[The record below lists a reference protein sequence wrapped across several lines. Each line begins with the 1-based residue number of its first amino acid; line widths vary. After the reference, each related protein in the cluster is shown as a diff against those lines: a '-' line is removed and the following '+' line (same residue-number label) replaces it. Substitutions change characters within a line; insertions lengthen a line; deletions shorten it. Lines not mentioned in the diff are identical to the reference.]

1 MVDIVKS
8 LPNVPTSFSSNIYNL
23 RSKPFCKK
31 KKLPKCLP
39 NTNEISLTDRSN
51 NIHTKRWI
59 GNYPANPSR
68 LLDVSKTPYTIHRK
82 IMYQELSQQF
92 PSTVDVSR
100 SAKSKQ
106 QRNTSKDTTKI
117 TTASTTT
124 LGSEQTNI
132 TSQTSFSYS
141 DAQSSRLFDRLSKHV
156 TVKAE
161 PLRPSNNLT
170 NNSTNTLTSWQ
181 RYWTSTHVQRRR

>member
-8 LPNVPTSFSSNIYNL
+8 LPKVPTSFSSNIYNL
-23 RSKPFCKK
+23 RSKPFSKK

-39 NTNEISLTDRSN
+39 NTNEISLTDRLN

-68 LLDVSKTPYTIHRK
+68 LLDVSKTPYSIHRK
-82 IMYQELSQQF
+82 IMYQELSRNF
-92 PSTVDVSR
+92 SSTIDISR

-106 QRNTSKDTTKI
+106 QHNTSKDTTK
-117 TTASTTT
+117 STTT

-132 TSQTSFSYS
+132 TSQTSFSCS
-141 DAQSSRLFDRLSKHV
+141 DTQSSRLFDRLSKHV